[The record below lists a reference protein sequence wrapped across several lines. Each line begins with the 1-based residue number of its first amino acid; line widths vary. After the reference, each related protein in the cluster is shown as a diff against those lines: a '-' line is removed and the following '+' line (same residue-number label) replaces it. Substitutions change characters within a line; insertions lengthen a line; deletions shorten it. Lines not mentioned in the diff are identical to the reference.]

1 MGALQNNQLDQFSI
15 QHRQLSILQN
25 VLQGR
30 NHQAW
35 THEFFW
41 LTGPQSISETSLLI
55 VSLYFNFPLSS
66 SAEDRL
72 VASYKRS
79 FNGFAAFLTEEE
91 QQKIARMEGVLSV
104 FPSKTYQLHS
114 TRSWDFVGLSE
125 LVKREIEKESDVII
139 GFLDSGIWPESESFS
154 DEGFGP
160 PPRKWKGICQTDGNF
175 TCNNKVIGARYY
187 KGPGKDITSARDT
200 GGHGTHTASTAAGRR
215 VKGTSFFGIA
225 HGSARGAVPSA
236 RIAMYKVCGE
246 MRCSD
251 SSILAG
257 FDDAIADGVDI
268 LSASLGFMSA
278 KNYSSTVSSVA
289 PWVISVAASS
299 IDRQIVTKAIVGDKV
314 FRGRSINSFGS
325 TKSVPLI
332 LSTNAS
338 ISCDSA
344 NAGTCLA
351 ECLDKKLVK
360 GKIIFC
366 EEISSGDGALL
377 SGALGQIMQTEE
389 ANDYSRIFPLPS
401 TVVDMAQGDNI
412 KSYIKRTKNPQA
424 KILKSVA
431 LRDRT
436 APVVVSFSSRGPN
449 PISSNILKPD
459 ITAPG
464 VEIIAAY
471 SPAASLTRIKQDK
484 RSTKYAI
491 LSGTSMSCPH
501 VSGAAAYVKAFHP
514 DWSPAAIKSALMT
527 TAFPINPRKNVDMEF
542 AYGAG
547 QINPVKAVNPGLVYD
562 ANKDDYIQ
570 FLCNEGYTAEE
581 IRLIS
586 GAKFKCRKTN
596 GTVGDLNYP
605 SIQLLVDKNRTFS
618 RNFSRSVTNVGTP
631 VSTYKAVVK
640 QLPGLKIAVSPSV
653 LSFKSVNE
661 KHSFVVTVGG
671 EVLSNAN
678 VTSTSLVWSDGV
690 HSVRSPIVVYTDTA

>member
-15 QHRQLSILQN
+15 QYRQRSLLQS
-25 VLQGR
+25 VLQG
-30 NHQAW
+30 
-35 THEFFW
+35 
-41 LTGPQSISETSLLI
+41 
-55 VSLYFNFPLSS
+55 S

-79 FNGFAAFLTEEE
+79 FNGFAASLTEEE

-104 FPSKTYQLHS
+104 FPSKTYQLHT

-125 LVKREIEKESDVII
+125 PMKRETEKASDVII
-139 GFLDSGIWPESESFS
+139 GILDSGIWPESESFN

-175 TCNNKVIGARYY
+175 TCN
-187 KGPGKDITSARDT
+187 KGG
-200 GGHGTHTASTAAGRR
+200 
-215 VKGTSFFGIA
+215 
-225 HGSARGAVPSA
+225 VPSA
-236 RIAMYKVCGE
+236 RIAVYKVCDVEG
-246 MRCSD
+246 CSD
-251 SSILAG
+251 SAILAA
-257 FDDAIADGVDI
+257 FDDAIADGVMRV
-268 LSASLGFMSA
+268 LMQVQYQVLLPGFSLL
-278 KNYSSTVSSVA
+278 
-289 PWVISVAASS
+289 PQAAL
-299 IDRQIVTKAIVGDKV
+299 IGKIVTEAIVGDKV
-314 FRGRSINSFGS
+314 FRGRSINTFGS

-338 ISCDSA
+338 TSCDSA
-344 NAGTCLA
+344 RAGTCLA
-351 ECLDKKLVK
+351 ECLDRKLVK

-366 EEISSGDGALL
+366 EKINSGDGALS
-377 SGALGQIMQTEE
+377 SGAQGQIMQTKKEI
-389 ANDYSRIFPLPS
+389 DDSPIFPLPS
-401 TVVDMAQGDNI
+401 TIVDMAQGDNI
-412 KSYIKRTKNPQA
+412 KSYIKSTKNPQA

-464 VEIIAAY
+464 VGIIAAY
-471 SPAASLTRIKQDK
+471 SPATSLTHIKQDK

-547 QINPVKAVNPGLVYD
+547 HINPMKAVNPGLVYD

-586 GAKFKCRKTN
+586 GAKFQCRKTN
-596 GTVGDLNYP
+596 GTAGDLNYP
-605 SIQLLVDKNRTFS
+605 SIQLLVDKNMTFS
-618 RNFSRSVTNVGTP
+618 RKFSRSVTNVGTP
-631 VSTYKAVVK
+631 ISTYKAVVK

-661 KHSFVVTVGG
+661 KHSFVVTVTGK
-671 EVLSNAN
+671 VLSDAN
-678 VTSTSLVWSDGV
+678 VTSTSLVWADGV
-690 HSVRSPIVVYTDTA
+690 HSVRSPIVVYTDAA